1 MTEEDEEFDRM
12 LAKVNWQNKPS
23 KDSQL
28 VSLRRWEIDEMIR
41 LAVWNELEEC
51 AKVCERYMESYDDV
65 AKKTA
70 TKCVIDIR
78 NRQKLLDKP
87 NL

>member
-1 MTEEDEEFDRM
+1 MTEEDEEFERM
-12 LAKVNWQNKPS
+12 LTKINWKNKPS

-41 LAVWNELEEC
+41 LAVLEEREEC
-51 AKVCERYMESYDDV
+51 VKVCERYTESYDDV
-65 AKKTA
+65 ARKTA

-78 NRQKLLDKP
+78 NRQKPLDKP